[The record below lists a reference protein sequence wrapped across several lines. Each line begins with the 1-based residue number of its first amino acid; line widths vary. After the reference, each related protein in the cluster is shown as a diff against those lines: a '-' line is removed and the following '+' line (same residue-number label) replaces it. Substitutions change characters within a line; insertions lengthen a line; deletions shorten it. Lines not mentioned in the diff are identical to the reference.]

1 MTQTSQQRAVKN
13 YRKRLGQR
21 GVSRFEVVG
30 RKDDRE
36 LIRTLAKRL
45 AEKSPGATRL
55 RAEVN
60 KSLATPPS
68 GARGGIYA
76 ALRRSPLVGTDVD
89 LERVPAPPRK
99 IDL

>member
-1 MTQTSQQRAVKN
+1 MPETSQQRAVKS
-13 YRKRLGQR
+13 YRKRLDQR

-45 AEKSPGATRL
+45 AEKSSDATRL

-60 KSLATPPS
+60 RSLAMPS
-68 GARGGIYA
+68 STKRGGIYA
-76 ALRRSPLVGTDVD
+76 AFRRSPLVGSDVD
-89 LERVPAPPRK
+89 LERVPAVSRK
-99 IDL
+99 VDL